1 MMQFFTRRQALAA
14 AVGTALTGLTPAQAQ
29 PRQRRIG
36 FVDDNLDNYHARVF
50 LQIFREALK
59 ERGFVVTGATALQH
73 ERSRAWARQ
82 QKLDYFE
89 SAEQLNKVVD
99 YFAILAPASPKTHW
113 ELCQRVLPLGKT
125 TFVDKTFAPDVATA
139 ERIFTL
145 ADKHQVALQTSS
157 ALRYTAVQRYVA
169 SIGRDNVRHV
179 IAWGGGGSYEEYVIH
194 PLEMAISCLG
204 HEAVSLMR
212 RGTEPE
218 SQLLIN
224 FTNGRTG
231 IVNVYN
237 KRRTPFAAAVTTA
250 KETRYQEVDT
260 KNLFVDAAAA
270 MLDFFAAGKPDIDR
284 RETLAIMRILDA
296 ARDAASLE
304 RFVKL

>member
-1 MMQFFTRRQALAA
+1 MTQFFTRRQALAA
-14 AVGTALTGLTPAQAQ
+14 AVGTALAGLASAQ
-29 PRQRRIG
+29 PQQRRIG

-59 ERGFVVTGATALQH
+59 GRGFAVAGATALQH
-73 ERSRAWARQ
+73 EPSRAWARQ
-82 QKLDYFE
+82 QKLDYYE

-99 YFAILAPASPKTHW
+99 FFAILAPASPKTHW

-169 SIGRDNVRHV
+169 SVGRDSIRHV

-224 FTNGRTG
+224 FTHGRTG

-250 KETRYQEVDT
+250 KETRYLEVDT